1 MKILKIP
8 LENFIEILNAL
19 YESGADYIDMEYKED
34 VINITVPPEYLM
46 PGAGDSIIKPE
57 IIKLTKKDLMDLI

>member
-46 PGAGDSIIKPE
+46 PDAEDSIIEPE
-57 IIKLTKKDLMDLI
+57 IIKLTEKALMDLI